1 MNVKDIEPTKGNLLV
16 EVPEKQ
22 KQSGDI
28 ILAGDQDNTA
38 PVRGVILRVPEIFA
52 TTFKVGE
59 EIFFRKYA
67 IDELK
72 FKKEDLS
79 EEVVF
84 IIEESEVLGVIRPQE
99 EKKPELNMA
108 EVRADSKV
116 ADKELKE
123 AGKKKS

>member
-84 IIEESEVLGVIRPQE
+84 IIEESEVLGVIRPIL
-99 EKKPELNMA
+99 EKKPELNMT

-123 AGKKKS
+123 AGKRKS